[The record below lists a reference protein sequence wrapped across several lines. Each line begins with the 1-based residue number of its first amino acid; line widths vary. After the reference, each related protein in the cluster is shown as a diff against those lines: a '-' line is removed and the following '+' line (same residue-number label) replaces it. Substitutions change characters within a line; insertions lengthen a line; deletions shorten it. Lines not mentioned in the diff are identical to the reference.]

1 MDDVAKI
8 RVGVAGWDYRDWL
21 GPVYPAGQAG
31 RIDRLS
37 FVARFVDVIEINST
51 FYRPVVDRVAA
62 SWVRRTTFRGAA
74 FSFSAK
80 THRSWTHSPTPPSVD
95 DIRATLDGLEPI
107 RRAGKLSALLAQFPQ
122 SFRFTTDSRERLELL
137 QERTC
142 GWPLVV
148 EVRHADWQSAPATDW
163 FGRSGLSWCVVD
175 QPRVGRSTTDGRA
188 RVTSPLAYLRLH
200 GRNERDWFR
209 PEAGRDERYNYLYS
223 AAEIEQLAGRAW
235 EMSRH
240 AEELLV
246 VQNNH
251 FRGQALVNALQLKH
265 LIEQE
270 KPCAPQTLVESY
282 PALRPVVTVERTGL
296 F

>member
-1 MDDVAKI
+1 MVDVAKI
-8 RVGVAGWDYRDWL
+8 RVGVAGWDYRDWI
-21 GPVYPAGQAG
+21 GPVYPSGSAG
-31 RIDRLS
+31 RLDRLS

-62 SWVRRTTFRGAA
+62 SWVRRTAFRGAD
-74 FSFSAK
+74 FVFSAK
-80 THRSWTHSPTPPSVD
+80 THRSWTHSATPP
-95 DIRATLDGLEPI
+95 DIDATRATLDGLEPI
-107 RRAGKLSALLAQFPQ
+107 RQAGKLAALLAQFPQ
-122 SFRFTTDSRERLELL
+122 SFRFTAGSRARLELL
-137 QERTC
+137 RERTR

-148 EVRHADWQSAPATDW
+148 EVRHADWQTAPASDW

-175 QPRVGRSTTDGRA
+175 QPRVGQSTSDGRV
-188 RVTSPLAYLRLH
+188 RVTSRLAYLRLH

-209 PEAGRDERYNYLYS
+209 PDAGRDARYDYLYS
-223 AAEIEQLAGRAW
+223 AAEIRQLAGRAR

-265 LIEQE
+265 LIERE

-282 PALRPVVTVERTGL
+282 PDLRAVVTVERTGL